1 MKYTCLAAGI
11 AAALLITLSACGA
24 VSPQETLS
32 RELGV
37 DLSSGTAFSSYDTHG
52 GNGDGTSCTV
62 LDFTDHSL
70 AGQLEDAS
78 DWTPLP
84 LDPTAQAL
92 VYGIS
97 EDTVSIGPFLTD
109 ADGTPLVPEIQT
121 GYYRLLDRQHN
132 KEPPLLERFSFN
144 FTLALYD
151 TDTDR
156 LYVCELDT

>member
-1 MKYTCLAAGI
+1 MKHPCLAAGI
-11 AAALLITLSACGA
+11 AAALLMALSACGA
-24 VSPQETLS
+24 VSPQETHS

-37 DLSSGTAFSSYDTHG
+37 DLSSGTALSSYDTHG

-70 AGQLEDAS
+70 AGQLQDAS

-121 GYYRLLDRQHN
+121 GYYRLLDRQNN
-132 KEPPLLERFSFN
+132 KEVPLLERFSFN

-151 TDTDR
+151 TDADR

>member
-109 ADGTPLVPEIQT
+109 ADGTPLVPEIQNRILPAAGPAAQQRNSASGAFFLQLHT
-121 GYYRLLDRQHN
+121 G
-132 KEPPLLERFSFN
+132 
-144 FTLALYD
+144 AL
-151 TDTDR
+151 
-156 LYVCELDT
+156 

>member
-1 MKYTCLAAGI
+1 MKHTCLAAGI
-11 AAALLITLSACGA
+11 AAALLMALSACGA
-24 VSPQETLS
+24 VSPQETHS

-37 DLSSGTAFSSYDTHG
+37 GLSSGTALSSYDTHG

-70 AGQLEDAS
+70 AGQLQDAS
-78 DWTPLP
+78 DWTPFP

-109 ADGTPLVPEIQT
+109 ADGAPLVPEIQT
-121 GYYRLLDRQHN
+121 GYYRLLDRQNN
-132 KEPPLLERFSFN
+132 KKVPLPERFSFN

-151 TDTDR
+151 TDADR

>member
-11 AAALLITLSACGA
+11 AVALLITLSACGA
-24 VSPQETLS
+24 VSPQETLC

-37 DLSSGTAFSSYDTHG
+37 DLSSGTEVSSYDTHS
-52 GNGDGTSCTV
+52 GNGDGTACTV
-62 LDFTDHSL
+62 LDFADHSL

-84 LDPTAQAL
+84 LDTTAQAL

-109 ADGTPLVPEIQT
+109 ADGAPLVPEIQT
-121 GYYRLLDRQHN
+121 GYYRLLDRQNN
-132 KEPPLLERFSFN
+132 KEVPLLERFSFN

>member
-1 MKYTCLAAGI
+1 MKHTCLAAGI
-11 AAALLITLSACGA
+11 AAALLMALSACGA
-24 VSPQETLS
+24 VSPQETLC

-37 DLSSGTAFSSYDTHG
+37 DLSSGTEVSSYDTHS

-62 LDFTDHSL
+62 LDFADHSL

-109 ADGTPLVPEIQT
+109 ADGAPLVPEIQT
-121 GYYRLLDRQHN
+121 GYYRLLDRQNN
-132 KEPPLLERFSFN
+132 KEVPLLERFSFN

>member
-1 MKYTCLAAGI
+1 MIPTAATEMGPPARCWI
-11 AAALLITLSACGA
+11 LPI
-24 VSPQETLS
+24 
-32 RELGV
+32 
-37 DLSSGTAFSSYDTHG
+37 
-52 GNGDGTSCTV
+52 
-62 LDFTDHSL
+62 
-70 AGQLEDAS
+70 
-78 DWTPLP
+78 TPLP
-84 LDPTAQAL
+84 GSWKTPQTGRPSPWIPPL

-132 KEPPLLERFSFN
+132 KETPLLERFSFN

>member
-1 MKYTCLAAGI
+1 MKHTCLAAGI
-11 AAALLITLSACGA
+11 AAALLMALSACGA
-24 VSPQETLS
+24 VSPQETIS

-37 DLSSGTAFSSYDTHG
+37 DLSSGTALSSYDTHG

-70 AGQLEDAS
+70 AEQLQDAS
-78 DWTPLP
+78 DWTPFP

-109 ADGTPLVPEIQT
+109 ADGAPLVPEIQT
-121 GYYRLLDRQHN
+121 GYYRLLDRQNN
-132 KEPPLLERFSFN
+132 KEGPLLERFSFN

-151 TDTDR
+151 TDADG